1 MMIVGTDY
9 NIVLGTVLNLIIPFL
24 KVNTDIVAMRILIR
38 GTVQGVGFRPMVYRS
53 ALKVGASGSVW
64 NNGSDV
70 IIDTD
75 KG

>member
-1 MMIVGTDY
+1 MARGIAD
-9 NIVLGTVLNLIIPFL
+9 NPSSFL
-24 KVNTDIVAMRILIR
+24 RVKEDITAMRILIR
-38 GTVQGVGFRPMVYRS
+38 GTVQGVGFRPTVYRS
-53 ALKVGASGSVW
+53 ASKVGASGCVW